1 MTEII
6 AVLCGV
12 IGALVTALGVVSKRL
27 RTNGSNSKINGEKIS
42 RNIFDTQV
50 SLCNERFITLA
61 SNIGSI
67 NASLTNIAERQT
79 RIEDKIDRVLED
91 GRARHSE

>member
-1 MTEII
+1 MTEVI
-6 AVLCGV
+6 AALCGV

-27 RTNGSNSKINGEKIS
+27 RTNSQDSSNTNGGKIS

-67 NASLTNIAERQT
+67 NTSLTNIMERQT
-79 RIEDKIDRVLED
+79 RIEDKIDRFL
-91 GRARHSE
+91 GGGKNPS